1 LDRFLVNVRINYP
14 AKTAELAMLA
24 NYSEGFDAER
34 ADTFMPSPVV
44 TRDEVFQLRTMTDN
58 VNVTA
63 DVREYITDIV
73 RATREDVSLTLG
85 ASPRAAVALFR
96 ISRAA
101 ALVAGRDF
109 TTPDDVKQ
117 HALPVLRHRVL
128 LAPELQVEG
137 RSTDDVINAVLAR
150 VPAPK

>member
-1 LDRFLVNVRINYP
+1 
-14 AKTAELAMLA
+14 
-24 NYSEGFDAER
+24 
-34 ADTFMPSPVV
+34 
-44 TRDEVFQLRTMTDN
+44 MTDN
-58 VNVTA
+58 VNVTVE
-63 DVREYITDIV
+63 VREYITDIV
-73 RATREDVSLTLG
+73 RATREDPSLTLG

-109 TTPDDVKQ
+109 ATPDDVKQ

-137 RSTDDVINAVLAR
+137 RSTDDVIGAVLSR